1 MNSFSLS
8 SFLANLLNGSTS
20 CDWSQLPDSLLAV
33 ISNKF
38 ACMDD
43 FVRFGAVCV
52 SWRSVTLENRI
63 QLFPPQV
70 PFLMFPKMHDNTR
83 RYFHYLCNG
92 EVYNPVM
99 DVPSEKYCG
108 SSTHGWLVTV
118 GVDPDFKVELMN
130 PFFSVEN
137 KIELPPLTSFDQHE
151 TVEELSPDGYM
162 KKTVLSACPTRTS
175 DYVVMTIYGAQNKL
189 AFTKPGDKQWT
200 TVEHEHKCFNDLI
213 YYKGEFY
220 AVDGEGTVIACNI
233 KNHSQPKVRKV
244 ASPPPDGPYRK
255 NYIVESLGELFQIR
269 RVLEFDFDGCCSTY
283 NTIAFKVFKL
293 DQYDPI
299 KWVEIK
305 TMGGQTL
312 FLGDNA
318 SISLSSSDFPQCKPN
333 SIYFTDDA
341 RNLYGLM
348 GPHDIGVFSLED
360 GCGQIVEPNP
370 LIDFKGLMPPPIWVE
385 PTLEHGRK

>member
-1 MNSFSLS
+1 MKSFPFS
-8 SFLANLLNGSTS
+8 SFIANLLNGSMS
-20 CDWSQLPDSLLAV
+20 CDWSQLPDNLLAM

-52 SWRSVTLENRI
+52 SWRSVTVENRN

-70 PFLMFPKMHDNTR
+70 PFLMFPNMHDNTR
-83 RYFHYLCNG
+83 HKTLFSLPMQWG
-92 EVYNPVM
+92 
-99 DVPSEKYCG
+99 
-108 SSTHGWLVTV
+108 

-130 PFFSVEN
+130 PCFSVEN
-137 KIELPPLTSFDQHE
+137 KIELPPLTSFDHHE
-151 TVEELSPDGYM
+151 TVEELSLDGYM
-162 KKTVLSACPTRTS
+162 KKTVLSASPTRTS

-244 ASPPPDGPYRK
+244 APPPADGPYRK

-341 RNLYGLM
+341 RNIYGLM